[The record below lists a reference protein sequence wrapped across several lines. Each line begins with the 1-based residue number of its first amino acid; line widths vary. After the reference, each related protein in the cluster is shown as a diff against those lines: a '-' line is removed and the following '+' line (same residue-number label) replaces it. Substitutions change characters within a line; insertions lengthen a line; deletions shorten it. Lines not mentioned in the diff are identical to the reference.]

1 MSGNGNANKSKFN
14 NFIVQGGI
22 LALAGVLVR
31 ILGLAKRI
39 PLTYIIG
46 DVGNSYYS
54 AAYEIYNIVLT
65 VSSYGIPLS
74 VSKLV
79 AARVNKGQYKNAD
92 KIFKCTLLF
101 ALVVGFLAS
110 SLVFVFAAPLSNM
123 MHEPMSYLALRVLS
137 PTLFVVAIM
146 GVFRGFFQGQGTMV
160 PTAFSQ
166 LIEQIILIAVSL
178 TSAYLLSKKGS
189 LVGDFLKNP
198 NYKNAYGAAG
208 ATLGCSVGALA
219 SLAFLIFIYRRSH
232 SSFKRKVLRDP
243 SDKIESTGYVYKTLI
258 LTIVPV
264 VISSTVNNVSNFLDQ
279 YIHNRIMVEKGLES
293 IKSVNWGIYS
303 GKYLV
308 LIGVPIAMANAMGAS
323 SVPTLAGIMRRKS
336 YDEAREKIGRV
347 IKITMM
353 ISIPCAMG
361 MAVLAPEV
369 MYLLFSTTDMTAPTL
384 LRIGALGI
392 VLFSFSTLTNGIL
405 QGMSKLSKPIIH
417 GLIALAVHVTLLV
430 VLLKFTELNIYA
442 VAFSNNIFSLVIC
455 ILNVFSIKRTVGYRQ
470 EVLKTFVYPLVSS
483 VIMSLVIIGLKFIL
497 SRSGLSRPVTLLEI
511 VVGIIVYFVAMIV
524 SKGITENDLMAVP
537 GGTKLYTV
545 LNRLHLM

>member
-101 ALVVGFLAS
+101 AIVVGFLAS
-110 SLVFVFAAPLSNM
+110 SLVFIFAAPLSNM

-178 TSAYLLSKKGS
+178 TSAYMLSKKGS

-219 SLAFLIFIYRRSH
+219 SLAFLIFIYRKSN

-243 SDKIESTGYVYKTLI
+243 SDRIESTGYVYKTLI

-323 SVPTLAGIMRRKS
+323 SVPTLAGIMRRKA

-369 MYLLFSTTDMTAPTL
+369 MHLLFSTTDMTAPTL

-470 EVLKTFVYPLVSS
+470 EVLKTFVYPLISS
-483 VIMSLVIIGLKFIL
+483 VIMGLVIIGLKFLL

-511 VVGIIVYFVAMIV
+511 LVGIIVYFVAMIV

-537 GGTKLYTV
+537 GGSKLYAV